1 MKVVNMISKIFLAT
15 LLAFPILTSQSA
27 LAYNIDCKVVKTQH
41 EEFGA
46 VIGPEMLGNLYARA
60 MLKIAKNTV
69 EENYETFEDAAKSI
83 AKNSDDK
90 SLEALKNRAKKY
102 NYWQKERRISNADF
116 ALIASLLKDI
126 DKEELGALN
135 LVYLTNKNESSI
147 NFSDVIY
154 KLIAKSENS
163 ILITTPQIQQA
174 MNSFPTTCLKQLF
187 AKDQAANLINK
198 MNMTVSR
205 EMGNARIEGNQI
217 LFGQSLLIKLPS
229 LKLSK
234 KKYDPRDVDT
244 LNIGFRLLS
253 EVGGSFNS
261 YRKSNAIIHSVSNLE
276 TIKHFHQF
284 YGLSDFAV
292 LSKKDKTLTIFD
304 ESARVLKRVNVEV
317 SSLDDRMNAGGA
329 GIYFGAIRDGSQYYA
344 KALSDQGM
352 REVFRLKQA
361 QDLKLN
367 GPLYILPQEVSE
379 HKFRIKNKRLAFS
392 GYQFYRKSRNYNY
405 SIDSATKFKLV
416 IKHSY
421 KAKFVA
427 NYIHALEGEK
437 PRLMQILKVDN
448 DDYNILAG
456 FAIGVLSPESDFGK
470 NWKYVLKEFLP
481 GAVSLAKG
489 NGLDTSKN
497 SRGPTQLK
505 VIPEEIME
513 EYGITKTNLTD
524 PENAAVATIAI
535 SADFLKQLRNL
546 GVNHKSINE
555 ENLQTYLYYLYQGKR
570 VQITEALATPEE
582 NLAIRK
588 IMSVVAG
595 LEFLEY

>member
-1 MKVVNMISKIFLAT
+1 MISKIFVVA
-15 LLAFPILTSQSA
+15 LLAFPMLTMQST
-27 LAYNIDCKVVKTQH
+27 LASNINCSVVKTQH

-46 VIGPEMLGNLYARA
+46 VIHPEMLGSLYARA
-60 MLKIAKNTV
+60 MLKIAKNVV

-83 AKNSDDK
+83 AQSSDDK
-90 SLEALKNRAKKY
+90 SLTALKNRAKKY
-102 NYWQKERRISNADF
+102 NYWKKESRISNADF
-116 ALIASLLKDI
+116 TLIASLLNEL

-135 LVYLTNKNESSI
+135 LVYLTSKNNSSI

-154 KLIAKSENS
+154 KLISKNENS
-163 ILITTPQIQQA
+163 IIVTTPQLQQTI
-174 MNSFPTTCLKQLF
+174 NSFSTACLKQSF
-187 AKDQAANLINK
+187 AKNQAANLINK
-198 MNMTVSR
+198 MNMAVAR
-205 EMGNARIEGNQI
+205 EISNASVEGNKI
-217 LFGQSLLIKLPS
+217 FFGQSLLVQLPS
-229 LKLSK
+229 LKTSK
-234 KKYDPRDVDT
+234 KKYDPRDVDA
-244 LNIGFRLLS
+244 LNVGFRLLS

-276 TIKHFHQF
+276 TIKHFHKF

-304 ESARVLKRVNVEV
+304 ESARVLKKINVEV

-344 KALSDQGM
+344 KALSDKGM
-352 REVFRLKQA
+352 REVFKLKQS

-367 GPLYILPQEVSE
+367 GPLYILPQETGE

-392 GYQFYRKSRNYNY
+392 GFQFYRKSRNYNY

-416 IKHSY
+416 IKHTY
-421 KAKFVA
+421 KSKFVA
-427 NYIHALEGEK
+427 NYIHALENEK
-437 PRLMQILKVDN
+437 TRLMQILKVDN

-456 FAIGVLSPESDFGK
+456 FAIGVLAPESDFGK

-505 VIPEEIME
+505 VISEEIMN

-546 GVNHKSINE
+546 GINHKSINE
-555 ENLQTYLYYLYQGKR
+555 ENLQNYLYYLYQGKR
-570 VQITEALATPEE
+570 VQIKEALATPED

-588 IMSVVAG
+588 IMAVVAG